1 MIRINLSS
9 LAPPRTKRGKRGA
22 APTVTVPGE
31 GPSTLVM
38 ALLVFLAF
46 GVGMYLW
53 YLALD
58 RETTRLQQDMQ
69 RAVAENQRLAEVKAK
84 YEASR
89 RKADLF
95 ERRVKIIDDL
105 KQAQKGPV
113 SMLDL
118 VATTVNKTDAV
129 WLESMTSDGKN
140 LDFIGTAL
148 SADAVADLMAN
159 LRKTGAFKNVE
170 IKETSQDST
179 VKEVQAFKFELICE
193 IGLASKV
200 QKQS

>member
-9 LAPPRTKRGKRGA
+9 LAPPKAKRGKRGA

-46 GVGMYLW
+46 GVGLYLW

-58 RETTRLQQDMQ
+58 RETTRLQQDLQ

-95 ERRVKIIDDL
+95 ERRVKII
-105 KQAQKGPV
+105 
-113 SMLDL
+113 
-118 VATTVNKTDAV
+118 
-129 WLESMTSDGKN
+129 
-140 LDFIGTAL
+140 
-148 SADAVADLMAN
+148 
-159 LRKTGAFKNVE
+159 
-170 IKETSQDST
+170 
-179 VKEVQAFKFELICE
+179 
-193 IGLASKV
+193 
-200 QKQS
+200 

>member
-38 ALLVFLAF
+38 GFLVMVAFAAALGFWWWTL
-46 GVGMYLW
+46 
-53 YLALD
+53 
-58 RETTRLQQDMQ
+58 EQQTTRLQQDLQ
-69 RAVAENQRLAEVKAK
+69 RAIAENQRLADVKAK

-105 KQAQKGPV
+105 KEAQKGPV
-113 SMLDL
+113 NMLDL

-129 WLESMTSDGKN
+129 WLESMTNDGKS
-140 LDFIGTAL
+140 LDFIGMAL
-148 SADAVADLMAN
+148 SPDAVADLMAN
-159 LRKTGAFKNVE
+159 LRKTGAFKSVE
-170 IKETSQDST
+170 IKETSQDVT

-193 IGLASKV
+193 IGVSGKV

>member
-9 LAPPRTKRGKRGA
+9 LAPPKSKRGKRGA
-22 APTVTVPGE
+22 APAVSVPGE

-38 ALLVFLAF
+38 ALLIFAAF

-53 YLALD
+53 WRVLD
-58 RETTRLQQDMQ
+58 NETARLQQDLQ
-69 RAVAENQRLAEVKAK
+69 RAIAENQRLAEVKAK

-105 KQAQKGPV
+105 KEAQKGPV
-113 SMLDL
+113 NLLDL

-129 WLESMTSDGKN
+129 WLESMTNDGRN
-140 LDFIGTAL
+140 LDFIGMAL
-148 SADAVADLMAN
+148 SPDAVADLMAN
-159 LRKTGAFKNVE
+159 LRKTGAFKSVE
-170 IKETSQDST
+170 IRETSQDAG

-193 IGLASKV
+193 IGLSNKV